1 MSADDLAFFVRLAGH
16 PSLTAAARELGLSL
30 AAVSKRLTAL
40 ERRLGVQLI
49 RRTTRRLDL
58 TPEGL
63 RYLEGARP
71 LLSQLED
78 LEAEVG
84 RPDAPLSG
92 TLNLNATFGFGRR
105 HLAPLVSDF
114 AARHPQLELNLHL
127 SSHPVN
133 LLEGPF
139 DLDIRV
145 GEPPDARVIAH
156 RLLDNR
162 RLLCAAPAYLARAGT
177 PASVADLARHNCLVL
192 RQDAGDYAVWRFTK
206 DSQHFAQKVRG
217 SLSSNDGEVMVRLA
231 LDGHGLILRS
241 EWDVAELIASGA
253 LVPVLTDHAA
263 PTAAIYAV
271 HRQQR
276 HVPRRIS
283 ELIRH
288 LARELPARLG
298 R

>member
-49 RRTTRRLDL
+49 RRT
-58 TPEGL
+58 P
-63 RYLEGARP
+63 RP
-71 LLSQLED
+71 LLTQLED
-78 LEAEVG
+78 LEAAVG

-105 HLAPLVSDF
+105 HLAPLLSDF
-114 AARHPQLELNLHL
+114 ARRHPELELNLHL

-133 LLEGPF
+133 LLDGPF

-162 RLLCAAPAYLARAGT
+162 RLLCAAPGYLARAPG
-177 PASVADLARHNCLVL
+177 R
-192 RQDAGDYAVWRFTK
+192 WRP
-206 DSQHFAQKVRG
+206 R
-217 SLSSNDGEVMVRLA
+217 RLA
-231 LDGHGLILRS
+231 LHHGRPAFRP
-241 EWDVAELIASGA
+241 EG
-253 LVPVLTDHAA
+253 
-263 PTAAIYAV
+263 
-271 HRQQR
+271 
-276 HVPRRIS
+276 PR
-283 ELIRH
+283 
-288 LARELPARLG
+288 
-298 R
+298 

>member
-30 AAVSKRLTAL
+30 AAVSKRLSAL

-71 LLSQLED
+71 LLTQLED
-78 LEAEVG
+78 LEAAVG

-92 TLNLNATFGFGRR
+92 ALNLNATFGFGRR
-105 HLAPLVSDF
+105 HLAPLLSDF
-114 AARHPQLELNLHL
+114 ARRHPQLELNLHL

-162 RLLCAAPAYLARAGT
+162 RLLCAAPAYLARAGV
-177 PASVADLARHNCLVL
+177 PESVADLARHNCLVL

-206 DSQHFAQKVRG
+206 AGQHFAQKVRG
-217 SLSSNDGEVMVRLA
+217 SLSSNDGEVVVRLA
-231 LDGHGLILRS
+231 LEGHGLILRS

-253 LVPVLTDHAA
+253 LVPVLTDHEA
-263 PTAAIYAV
+263 PAAAIYAV

-276 HVPRRIS
+276 HVPRRLS

-288 LARELPARLG
+288 LAQELPARLG